1 MDSKLLK
8 FSLACATGV
17 IVLAAN
23 PKTALAYD
31 EAVAGFS
38 FDKISSSTDDT
49 TKTNEIVSF
58 SDKISIP
65 RFSNLGIAD
74 VDKKSNLMVRASAHK
89 TAKVIGKLPRHGSC
103 HILKEDKGNGWT
115 KVSSG
120 KVKGYVKTDYLI
132 TGAKAS
138 KLALEVGDYVAT
150 ANTDGLFV
158 REKPDTNAPVLDQ
171 IAKGEDLTVLDS
183 KVITYN
189 GDQTRWVKVSLDSDE
204 SAEGTV
210 AYVAKEFVDLNYT
223 LKHAVSMEK
232 INHKS
237 YITHESQ
244 GSNSGNGGNGGNG
257 GNSGGS
263 SSTRNNLVDFAM
275 NYLGDAY
282 VWGGTTLGH
291 GVDCSG
297 FTQAVYRHFG
307 ISLSRVSRAQA
318 CGGTRVSTSSARPGD
333 LLFYGNSS
341 TGYINHV
348 AIYIGGGRILHASNP
363 RDGIKISNMGY
374 RTPVKCVRYLND

>member
-8 FSLACATGV
+8 FSLACAAGV

-23 PKTALAYD
+23 PKTAFAYD

-38 FDKISSSTDDT
+38 FDKISSSTNDNT
-49 TKTNEIVSF
+49 NTNEIVSF
-58 SDKISIP
+58 SDSISIP
-65 RFSNLGIAD
+65 RFSNLGIAK
-74 VDKKSNLMVRASAHK
+74 VDKRSNLMVRSSAHK
-89 TAKVIGKLPRHGSC
+89 TAKVVGKLPHNGSC
-103 HILKEDKGNGWT
+103 HILKKDNGSGWT

-120 KVKGYVKTDYLI
+120 KVKGYVKTEYLI
-132 TGAKAS
+132 TGSKAS

-158 REKPDTNAPVLDQ
+158 REKPNTNSAVLDQ

-183 KVITYN
+183 KVITYG

-204 SAEGTV
+204 SEEGTV

-232 INHKS
+232 INRKS
-237 YITHESQ
+237 YSTRGSQ
-244 GSNSGNGGNGGNG
+244 SSNSGNGGG
-257 GNSGGS
+257 GGS
-263 SSTRNNLVDFAM
+263 SSRRNSLVDYAM

-307 ISLSRVSRAQA
+307 ISISRVSRSQA
-318 CGGTRVSTSSARPGD
+318 CGGTRIPTSSARPGD

-363 RDGIKISNMGY
+363 RDGIKISNMNY
-374 RTPVKCVRYLND
+374 RTPVKCVRYLHD